1 MELLGALAQELTQL
15 NGLSASFFRAA
26 AARIGVTVTDM
37 QVIESL
43 SSAGPLTAG
52 QLAELTGLTT
62 GAITGMLNRL
72 EEAGLVRR
80 ERDPED
86 GRKVIVRLTPDSDQI
101 RGIGA
106 IFGSIR
112 KAWEEQT
119 ARYDDEQIAFLVD
132 FLKHTNAI
140 AKQENLWLRETPQR
154 AEDVTSAPLGDL
166 THGELVFPKGIGQLT
181 VRAGRDIAELYQAR
195 FEGPVPEVK
204 TADGVVT
211 GAIRDACGC
220 SCISGAASDTRCTG
234 TLGSAYRLAYA
245 AAPDHLDRAADVGK
259 WLPARLRG
267 SQATPPTSATAEEST
282 AILLSDLVRASQSIK
297 FVPLLDETHHEL
309 CRWYL
314 RPSVVNDVAVGDMVL
329 VAEGLSRSDWAA
341 VRDQVAVA
349 FLPPGLQPY
358 SPLSRLLW
366 CIPSS
371 RPEGWSR
378 RRCSVRPDAS
388 PVRSVVPTR
397 WSAKLQ

>member
-1 MELLGALAQELTQL
+1 LSSGTQQHVELLGALAQELTQL

-43 SSAGPLTAG
+43 SSVGPLTAG

-86 GRKVIVRLTPDSDQI
+86 GRKVIVRLTPDSDRI

-140 AKQENLWLRETPQR
+140 AKQEILWLREAPQR

-166 THGELVFPKGIGQLT
+166 THGELIFPKGIGQLT

-211 GAIRDACGC
+211 MRYPRRLWGLTGGVGAAEVTLNTAIPWRIAILGGGSMITAELAGLNLAGLEIKGGGSMIRLELPAPLGQVPIQ
-220 SCISGAASDTRCTG
+220 ISGGASVITVLRPAGIPVRVHLKGWASTFVFDDQTFTN
-234 TLGSAYRLAYA
+234 LGN
-245 AAPDHLDRAADVGK
+245 D
-259 WLPARLRG
+259 ARL
-267 SQATPPTSATAEEST
+267 QTPNYDPTVPAYDIDVSSSTSMVTITTA
-282 AILLSDLVRASQSIK
+282 
-297 FVPLLDETHHEL
+297 
-309 CRWYL
+309 
-314 RPSVVNDVAVGDMVL
+314 
-329 VAEGLSRSDWAA
+329 
-341 VRDQVAVA
+341 
-349 FLPPGLQPY
+349 
-358 SPLSRLLW
+358 
-366 CIPSS
+366 
-371 RPEGWSR
+371 
-378 RRCSVRPDAS
+378 
-388 PVRSVVPTR
+388 
-397 WSAKLQ
+397 